1 MVTELLPEE
10 LALRE
15 IDKILATRKLDL
27 YTPYPKQAEFHRLG
41 GEADVR
47 ERLLMAAN
55 QSGKT
60 VSASAETAMH
70 LTGKYPEW
78 WDGVRYD
85 RPVTWMAA
93 SETGKLTRDG
103 VQVHLC
109 GWPKHPR
116 GTGMVPGV
124 DLLETPAA
132 SGIADFYDYLRVQHH
147 NAQGEPDGVSL
158 CYLRSYDQGRERV
171 QAMTLDGVWLDEE
184 PEMDFYMECLTRT
197 NVVLGPVYLTF
208 TPLKGM
214 SDVVRRFLIEKAPGT
229 AVVSMTIEDALHYSP
244 EQRRKIIASYPAHER
259 DARAMGIPVL
269 GSGRIFPVEESRIKQ
284 PARQIPSWMK
294 RIVGVDFGYD
304 HPTAAVWVAYDPDTD
319 VAYVYDAYRVREAS
333 PALHSVAIKSR
344 GAWIPVAWPHDGYQ
358 HDKGGSCEALAE
370 QYRKLGLNMHLRHAT
385 HPPAPDEKEGEGG
398 FGREAGLM
406 MMLDRMQTERLKV
419 ADHLN
424 DWWEEFRL
432 YHRKD
437 GKVVEVGDDLMS
449 ATRIALMMLRHAQP
463 MPVSP
468 QATFWNTV
476 KAPQPSG
483 TMGAFGV

>member
-1 MVTELLPEE
+1 MATDLLPEE
-10 LALRE
+10 LAIRE

-27 YTPYPKQAEFHRLG
+27 YRPYKKQIAFHRAG
-41 GEADVR
+41 GDPDIR

-55 QSGKT
+55 QVGKT
-60 VSASAETAMH
+60 LSAASETAMH
-70 LTGKYPEW
+70 LTGKYPAD

-109 GWPKHPR
+109 GWPKYTK
-116 GTGMVPGV
+116 GTGMIPGV
-124 DLLETPAA
+124 DLLETPSA
-132 SGIADFYDYLRVQHH
+132 SGIADFYDYIRVQHY
-147 NAQGEPDGVSL
+147 NAAGEKDGVSL
-158 CYLRSYDQGRERV
+158 CYLRSYDQGRARV
-171 QAMTLDGVWLDEE
+171 QSLTLDGVWLDEE
-184 PEMDFYMECLTRT
+184 PDLDFYMECLTRT

-229 AVVSMTIEDALHYSP
+229 AVTSMTIDDAEHYSE
-244 EQRRKIIASYPAHER
+244 EQRKKIIASYPAHER
-259 DARAMGIPVL
+259 EARALGIPVL
-269 GSGRIFPVEESRIKQ
+269 GSGRIFPVDEAWIKQ
-284 PARQIPSWMK
+284 PSQLLPPWMK
-294 RIVGVDFGYD
+294 RLVGLDFGYD
-304 HPTAAVWVAYDPDTD
+304 HPTAAVWLAYDPDTD
-319 VAYVYDAYRVREAS
+319 VAYLYDAYRVKQAG
-333 PALHSVAIKSR
+333 PVLHAAAIKAR
-344 GAWIPVAWPHDGYQ
+344 GAWIPVMWPHDGYQ

-406 MMLDRMQTERLKV
+406 MMLDRMQTGRFKV
-419 ADHLN
+419 AEHLN

-437 GKVVEVGDDLMS
+437 GKVVDVGDDLMS
-449 ATRIALMMLRHAQP
+449 ATRIALMMLRHAIP
-463 MPVSP
+463 MPKPPGS
-468 QATFWNTV
+468 TFWDSV
-476 KAPQPSG
+476 KAPVPSA
-483 TMGAFGV
+483 TMGALGV